1 MKNLFRYSFL
11 MLAISAMI
19 FTGCK
24 DDNATEN
31 PTTKPSQ
38 VLMDHLVNID
48 MDLNHVLK
56 NGDGA
61 KFVMG
66 APADG
71 NVSGKYVIDIR
82 SAAKFAEGHITNA
95 VNVPDF
101 KNILTEAAKADKPIL
116 VVCYTGQTACYA
128 TSLLRLYG
136 YHDAQALKWGMSGW
150 NATTDSWTPQIDNLA
165 DGHANWTYDATSPS
179 SSVYDIP
186 EFMSTGTTGEMILKE
201 RVEYVVSQGFKTVK
215 ADDVLETPSNYY
227 INNYF
232 STTDYGSFGHI
243 NGAYRLHTLL
253 IKPTSADISAVTNLD
268 PDKKVVTYCY
278 TGQTSAVIT
287 AYLRVL
293 GYDAYSLTFGMN
305 KLFNS
310 EDSWTTNQWGGDSNP
325 KNLPLVQ

>member
-1 MKNLFRYSFL
+1 MKNLFRYFFF
-11 MLAISAMI
+11 MLAISAVV

-24 DDNATEN
+24 DDND
-31 PTTKPSQ
+31 PTTTTNPAET
-38 VLMDHLVNID
+38 LMDYLVEID
-48 MDLNHVLK
+48 MDLNHVIK
-56 NGDGA
+56 NSDGQ

-71 NVSGKYVIDIR
+71 NVSSKYIIDIR
-82 SAAKFAEGHITNA
+82 SAEAFNAGHITNA

-150 NATTDSWTPQIDNLA
+150 NEATAGPWDNA
-165 DGHANWTYDATSPS
+165 IADISDGHSNWTFNASEPTLGVYDAPAFTSTAT
-179 SSVYDIP
+179 
-186 EFMSTGTTGEMILKE
+186 EGEAILKE
-201 RVEYVVSQGFKTVK
+201 RIEYIVSQGFKGVE
-215 ADDVLETPSNYY
+215 ASDVLGSPSGYF

-232 STTDYGSFGHI
+232 NTTDYSAFGHVD
-243 NGAYRLHTLL
+243 GAYRMNPLL
-253 IKPTSADISAVTNLD
+253 VSPSSTEEAAVTNLD
-268 PDKKVVTYCY
+268 PSKKVVTYCY

-293 GYDAYSLTFGMN
+293 GYDAYSLKFGMN
-305 KLFNS
+305 KLSNS
-310 EDSWTTNQWGGDSNP
+310 SDAWTANQWRGDSNP
-325 KNLPLVQ
+325 KNLPLEQ

>member
-11 MLAISAMI
+11 MLAISALV

-24 DDNATEN
+24 DDNNDDN
-31 PTTKPSQ
+31 PSVDPAQ
-38 VLMDHLVNID
+38 VLMDHLVDID

-56 NGDGA
+56 NTDGA

-66 APADG
+66 APTDG
-71 NVSGKYVIDIR
+71 DVSGKYVIDIR
-82 SAAKFAEGHITNA
+82 SEAKFTEGHIEGA

-101 KNILTEAAKADKPIL
+101 KNILTAAANADKPIL

-150 NATTDSWTPQIDNLA
+150 NANTDSWSAQTDNLA
-165 DGHANWTYDATSPS
+165 DGHANWTYDATAPTPN
-179 SSVYDIP
+179 VYDIP
-186 EFMSTGTTGEMILKE
+186 EFMSTATEGADILRE
-201 RVEYVVSQGFKTVK
+201 RVEYVVSQGFKT
-215 ADDVLETPSNYY
+215 ASAGDVLATPTNYY

-232 STTDYGSFGHI
+232 NTNDYGAFGHI
-243 NGAYRLHTLL
+243 TGAYRLHELL
-253 IKPTSADISAVTNLD
+253 IKPSSADISSVTNLD
-268 PDKKVVTYCY
+268 PSKKVVTYCY

-310 EDSWTTNQWGGDSNP
+310 EDSWTANQWGGDSNS
-325 KNLPLVQ
+325 KDLPLVQ